1 LTDICKYKLLS
12 PKSAGESEDLVAEKS
27 VEEGQRRIQALLA
40 DWLRMENVVVLTAAG
55 CSVGAGGRLMAG
67 PVSSNLECLVL
78 DVVEQCPISADARAL
93 ISWKRKNDFGKGN
106 FEDWLS
112 YLFNAS
118 GITKPVHSPI
128 KAVTWKG
135 EVAATDGGTKEPE
148 PSEAD
153 AEALRGYIEKAI
165 FAECALELDRKEV
178 TGGTGSVSSG
188 HIPFLAKLIAR
199 DTNLGR
205 THLFTL
211 NYDTLF
217 EQAMEELGIQYFDGF
232 SGKANS
238 RFDPAVYGLDVYYP
252 GDVAEGRVRRFDKF
266 LQFYKLHGSIHW
278 SIDADGAYRARH
290 IGLNFSAVRAF

>member
-1 LTDICKYKLLS
+1 VAIAPLVGKEGT
-12 PKSAGESEDLVAEKS
+12 LVAHKLSIRGADDQDHIILAAMTDDGVSIDPAAAKRLFELPVRKSGAVDVRFIEKS
-27 VEEGQRRIQALLA
+27 
-40 DWLRMENVVVLTAAG
+40 
-55 CSVGAGGRLMAG
+55 
-67 PVSSNLECLVL
+67 
-78 DVVEQCPISADARAL
+78 
-93 ISWKRKNDFGKGN
+93 
-106 FEDWLS
+106 
-112 YLFNAS
+112 
-118 GITKPVHSPI
+118 
-128 KAVTWKG
+128 
-135 EVAATDGGTKEPE
+135 
-148 PSEAD
+148 
-153 AEALRGYIEKAI
+153 I

-252 GDVAEGRVRRFDKF
+252 GDVAEGRVRRSPTTSACPSAA
-266 LQFYKLHGSIHW
+266 SI
-278 SIDADGAYRARH
+278 
-290 IGLNFSAVRAF
+290 